1 MRHELAVHL
10 QELGGGVRGLRRGM
24 RLNLELDPL
33 GPGGGEDAAQKE
45 GETAGVVAAQERREA
60 PATEA
65 GAVHAEVAGG
75 L

>member
-1 MRHELAVHL
+1 
-10 QELGGGVRGLRRGM
+10 M